1 MYSVNFSPDLVQFQV
16 RETVSGVLLARID
29 IQMQVWHMV
38 EVMRRD
44 LNEPLM
50 THREPTWKNAN
61 DRRSVIACG
70 NELPRDS

>member
-1 MYSVNFSPDLVQFQV
+1 MYSVKFSPDLVQFQV

-38 EVMRRD
+38 EVMRRY

-50 THREPTWKNAN
+50 TQVPITENQLVKLRMIEE
-61 DRRSVIACG
+61 VF
-70 NELPRDS
+70 